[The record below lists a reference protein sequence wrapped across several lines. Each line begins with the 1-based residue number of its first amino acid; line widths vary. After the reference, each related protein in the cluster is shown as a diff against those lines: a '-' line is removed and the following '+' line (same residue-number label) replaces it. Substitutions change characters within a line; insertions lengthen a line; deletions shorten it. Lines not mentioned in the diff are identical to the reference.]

1 MLLDG
6 KKGKKVAQLKQ
17 KIKKTF
23 YQNST
28 NASDDIQSC
37 FVPKKRDKHLPNRYL
52 SVNEKKVFFPAR
64 APWLKLFDC
73 KFYDLKEIKLKNNH
87 QLGKIIKKVYRYSKF
102 I

>member
-6 KKGKKVAQLKQ
+6 KKGKKVSQLKQ
-17 KIKKTF
+17 KNKKTF

-37 FVPKKRDKHLPNRYL
+37 FVPKKKDKHLPNGYL